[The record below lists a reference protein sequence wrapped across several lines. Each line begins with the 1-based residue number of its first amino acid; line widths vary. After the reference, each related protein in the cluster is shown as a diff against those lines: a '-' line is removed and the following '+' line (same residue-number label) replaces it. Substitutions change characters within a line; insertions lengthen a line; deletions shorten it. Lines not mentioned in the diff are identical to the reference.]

1 MKSLYI
7 STAILQQTITDERK
21 EGLQEVSPPP
31 PLVYLKSSGTLILK
45 ACGLR
50 FRIVLSFLYW
60 FYFKTVFTG
69 EFNMKHHNLFKY
81 KSNAGGGSLEATV
94 ITPASLTSN
103 DRPRAHDRLLLSLTA
118 NTTRYV
124 KAAAPPQRGD
134 NPTTAIK
141 KP

>member
-1 MKSLYI
+1 MGSDFA
-7 STAILQQTITDERK
+7 SFF
-21 EGLQEVSPPP
+21 
-31 PLVYLKSSGTLILK
+31 
-45 ACGLR
+45 R
-50 FRIVLSFLYW
+50 FYTGFIFNS
-60 FYFKTVFTG
+60 VFTG
-69 EFNMKHHNLFKY
+69 ESNMKHHNLFKY

-124 KAAAPPQRGD
+124 KVAAPPQRGD

>member
-1 MKSLYI
+1 MGSDFA
-7 STAILQQTITDERK
+7 SFF
-21 EGLQEVSPPP
+21 
-31 PLVYLKSSGTLILK
+31 
-45 ACGLR
+45 R
-50 FRIVLSFLYW
+50 FYMYTGFIFNS
-60 FYFKTVFTG
+60 VFTG
-69 EFNMKHHNLFKY
+69 ESNMNHNLFKY

-134 NPTTAIK
+134 NPTTGIK